1 MSTKTTPSFEQSL
14 ENLEQLVQQ
23 LESGELPLAEAL
35 SAYEQG
41 VKLAKQ
47 CQQMLDK
54 AELRIKKLQPNATDS
69 NA

>member
-1 MSTKTTPSFEQSL
+1 MGTKTTPSFEQSL
-14 ENLEQLVQQ
+14 ENLEHLVQQ

-35 SAYEQG
+35 GAYEQG

-54 AELRIKKLQPNATDS
+54 AELKIQKLQPSATDS
-69 NA
+69 NT